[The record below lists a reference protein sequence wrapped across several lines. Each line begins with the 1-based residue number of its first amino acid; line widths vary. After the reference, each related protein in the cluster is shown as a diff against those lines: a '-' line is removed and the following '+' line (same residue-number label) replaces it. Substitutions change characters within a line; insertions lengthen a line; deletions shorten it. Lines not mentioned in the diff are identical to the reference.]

1 MTQLVPPPPREES
14 GPVSPPT
21 DVLRPYHWLVM
32 VLGVLGYATIA
43 ADSAIFP
50 TSYPLIQQD
59 LGFSMDAVGYIYAA
73 GFFTCGVVAAF
84 FIGPLTDRFG
94 RKPMFLAAILI
105 CSVFTIAAGFAW
117 NSWSFGAIR
126 SLATIGYVAWGVA
139 SVLIGESVPAKHRGW
154 MTGTIPVGW
163 AIGFGASAYFS
174 AHIASAYDWRAVF
187 WTVGLL
193 PLLFAVGV
201 FFAIKETP
209 HFLDLKRAR
218 ETGESS
224 FAVNV
229 DKAGKNALQQLW
241 APDMRRR
248 TLGVTIFFLFIVP
261 QYAIMSYFGLSFM
274 QSKGLSYNES
284 NSAITW
290 ASWLGIITILL
301 ASWLTR
307 LRGAHYTLTIVGVAG
322 AICAVCMVMFAT
334 PDTAVPW
341 YIIYVLVT
349 IGLWGGSSNFLQEAF
364 PTRIRGTGGAWGS
377 GSLWASY
384 GILALI
390 VTPML
395 AHLSWNTLV
404 LIFGVGTT
412 AVSLVG
418 LWLVP
423 RPKRLNSHLEDLTH

>member
-1 MTQLVPPPPREES
+1 MTQIATTADGGSEQRLVPPEDR
-14 GPVSPPT
+14 
-21 DVLRPYHWLVM
+21 LRPYHWLVM
-32 VLGVLGYATIA
+32 ILGVLGYATIA
-43 ADSAIFP
+43 ADAAIFP

-84 FIGPLTDRFG
+84 FVGPLTDRFG
-94 RKPMFLAAILI
+94 RKPMFIAAILI
-105 CSVFTIAAGFAW
+105 CSVFTIGAGFAW
-117 NSWSFGAIR
+117 NSLSFGVLR
-126 SLATIGYVAWGVA
+126 SVATIGYVAWGVA

-174 AHIASAYDWRAVF
+174 AHIAAAYDWRAVF
-187 WTVGLL
+187 WLVGTM
-193 PLLFAVGV
+193 PLIFAVSV
-201 FFAIKETP
+201 FFVIKETP
-209 HFLDLKRAR
+209 HFQDLRRAR
-218 ETGESS
+218 TTGESL
-224 FAVNV
+224 FAV
-229 DKAGKNALQQLW
+229 DIQKADNNPIKQLW

-248 TLGVTIFFLFIVP
+248 TLGVTVFFLFIVP
-261 QYAIMSYFGLSFM
+261 QYAIMSYFGLSFI
-274 QSKGLSYNES
+274 QSKGLNFTEA

-307 LRGAHYTLTIVGVAG
+307 VKGAHYTLTTVGIAG
-322 AICAVCMVMFAT
+322 AACAVCMVMFAT
-334 PDTAVPW
+334 PATVVPW
-341 YIIYVLVT
+341 YIVYVLVT

-377 GSLWASY
+377 GCLWASY
-384 GILALI
+384 GTLALI
-390 VTPML
+390 VTPL
-395 AHLSWNTLV
+395 LEQFSWNTLV

-423 RPKRLNSHLEDLTH
+423 RPKTLNSRLEELTH